1 MRENAS
7 MPRDLL
13 RRRREAGYAA
23 ICAVGFE
30 GDPSVRR
37 LGPAE
42 NVEAHLTILQPGR
55 WERLHFDR
63 ILWTPG
69 MAVARTI
76 VDKAEKF
83 LTEAGHALGNH
94 WFRVEIDVLD
104 DLFRAEAISLNART
118 WTMDELTIR
127 LKRQADAEA
136 DRYARGEI

>member
-1 MRENAS
+1 MRENAA
-7 MPRDLL
+7 MPRDLM

-23 ICAVGFE
+23 ICVVGFAE
-30 GDPSVRR
+30 DPTVHRI
-37 LGPAE
+37 GPAE
-42 NVEAHLTILQPGR
+42 NIEAHLTLLQPGR

-63 ILWTPG
+63 VLWTQG

-76 VDKAEKF
+76 VDKAEKS
-83 LTEAGHALGNH
+83 LTDSGHALGNH

-118 WTMDELTIR
+118 WTPDELTIR

-136 DRYARGEI
+136 DRYGRGEF